1 MPSRGGGST
10 ALGSGTGG
18 LGERCAGGFTWA
30 GRWPGVRAVMTRTDR
45 RPAPKA
51 QDEVQGAP
59 ARKAALKL
67 LDAVLRQGLPLEAAL
82 GAANSL
88 PNPADR
94 GLARAIASEVLR
106 RLPDLDALI
115 DSATAQPLPD
125 DAKARIALRIALVQA
140 LAMGTPPHAA
150 ISTAL
155 PLVDGGPR
163 RLVHGVFGTLMR
175 GGATLAEPPHMLP
188 EVAER
193 WQAAWGEA
201 AVEQARTSLAARPAL
216 DLTLADPS
224 STTRW
229 AELLG
234 ATSLMPGHLRLDNA
248 DVTGLPGFDE
258 GAWWVQDVSA
268 SLPARLLG
276 AGTGTALDL
285 CAAPG
290 GKTLQLAAAGW
301 RVTAV
306 EMATK
311 RLGRLSDNL
320 ARAKLSADL
329 VEADVMRWAPAAPAD
344 AVLLDAPCSA
354 TGIFRRHPDV
364 LHRVKPRAIADLAEI
379 QAKMLARAADWVK
392 PGGRLVYAVCSL
404 EPQEGEGVASA
415 FAAPGFAIDP
425 VRPEELPD
433 GLTPNEQGFVRIAPG
448 ALAQVGGCDGF
459 FIARWRRDS

>member
-1 MPSRGGGST
+1 M
-10 ALGSGTGG
+10 TG
-18 LGERCAGGFTWA
+18 
-30 GRWPGVRAVMTRTDR
+30 TDR
-45 RPAPKA
+45 RTAAKV
-51 QDEVQGAP
+51 QDEVPGAP

-82 GAANSL
+82 GAANGL

-115 DSATAQPLPD
+115 DSATAKPMPD
-125 DAKARIALRIALVQA
+125 DAKARFALRIALVQA

-150 ISTAL
+150 IATAL

-175 GGATLAEPPHMLP
+175 GGATLPDPPHLLP

-193 WQAAWGEA
+193 WTAAWGEG
-201 AVEQARTSLAARPAL
+201 AVEQARVSLAARPAL
-216 DLTLADPS
+216 DLTLADPLA
-224 STTRW
+224 TAHW
-229 AELLG
+229 AEQLG
-234 ATSLMPGHLRLDNA
+234 ATSLMPGHLRLENA

-258 GAWWVQDVSA
+258 GAWWVQDISA

-276 AGTGTALDL
+276 QGAGTVLDL

-301 RVTAV
+301 QVTAV

-320 ARAKLSADL
+320 ARMNLSAEL
-329 VEADVMRWAPAAPAD
+329 VEADVMRWTPAAPAD

-364 LHRVKPRAIADLAEI
+364 LHRVKLRAIAELAEI
-379 QAKMLARAADWVK
+379 QAKMIARAAEWVK

-404 EPQEGEGVASA
+404 EPQEGEDVARR
-415 FAAPGFAIDP
+415 FAAPGFVIDP
-425 VRPEELPD
+425 VLSDELPA
-433 GLTPNEQGFVRIAPG
+433 GLAPTPEGFIRIPPG
-448 ALAQVGGCDGF
+448 ALAEAGGCDGF
-459 FIARWRRDS
+459 FIARFRRD

>member
-1 MPSRGGGST
+1 M
-10 ALGSGTGG
+10 TG
-18 LGERCAGGFTWA
+18 
-30 GRWPGVRAVMTRTDR
+30 TDR
-45 RPAPKA
+45 RTAAKV
-51 QDEVQGAP
+51 QDEVAGAP

-115 DSATAQPLPD
+115 DSATAKPLPD
-125 DAKARIALRIALVQA
+125 DAKARFALRIALVQA
-140 LAMGTPPHAA
+140 LVMGTPPHAA
-150 ISTAL
+150 ITTAL
-155 PLVDGGPR
+155 PLMDGGPR

-175 GGATLAEPPHMLP
+175 GGATLPDPPHLLP

-193 WQAAWGEA
+193 WAAAWGDA
-201 AVEQARTSLAARPAL
+201 AAEQARVSLAARPAL

-224 STTRW
+224 TTAHW
-229 AELLG
+229 AEQLG

-248 DVTGLPGFDE
+248 DVTGLPGFEE
-258 GAWWVQDVSA
+258 GAWWVQDLSA

-276 AGTGTALDL
+276 QGTGTVLDL

-301 RVTAV
+301 QVIAV

-320 ARAKLSADL
+320 ARMNLTADL
-329 VEADVMRWAPAAPAD
+329 IEADVMRWAPAAPAD

-364 LHRVKPRAIADLAEI
+364 LHRVKPRAIAELAEI
-379 QAKMLARAADWVK
+379 QAKMIARAAEWVK

-404 EPQEGEGVASA
+404 EPQEGEEVARR

-425 VRPEELPD
+425 VLPDELPAS
-433 GLTPNEQGFVRIAPG
+433 LAPTPEGFIRIPPG
-448 ALAQVGGCDGF
+448 ALANAGGCDGF
-459 FIARWRRDS
+459 FIARFRRD

>member
-1 MPSRGGGST
+1 
-10 ALGSGTGG
+10 
-18 LGERCAGGFTWA
+18 
-30 GRWPGVRAVMTRTDR
+30 MTETNR
-45 RPAPKA
+45 RPDAKV
-51 QDEVQGAP
+51 QDEVPGAP

-67 LDAVLRQGLPLEAAL
+67 LDAVLRQGLPLEGAL

-106 RLPDLDALI
+106 RLPDLDALV
-115 DSATAQPLPD
+115 DSATAKPMPD
-125 DAKARIALRIALVQA
+125 DAKARFALRIALVQA

-150 ISTAL
+150 IATAL

-175 GGATLAEPPHMLP
+175 GGATLPDPPHLLP

-193 WQAAWGEA
+193 WSAAWGDD
-201 AVEQARTSLAARPAL
+201 AVEQARISLAARPPL
-216 DLTLADPS
+216 DLTLADPAA
-224 STTRW
+224 TAEW
-229 AELLG
+229 AETLG
-234 ATSLMPGHLRLDNA
+234 ATSLMPGHLRLDHA
-248 DVTGLPGFDE
+248 DVTGLPGFEE
-258 GAWWVQDVSA
+258 GAWWVQDLSA

-276 AGTGTALDL
+276 QGEGTVLDL

-301 RVTAV
+301 QVTAV
-306 EMATK
+306 EMANK

-320 ARAKLSADL
+320 ARMNLTATL
-329 VEADVMRWAPAAPAD
+329 VEADVMRWQPEAPAD

-364 LHRVKPRAIADLAEI
+364 LHRVKPRAIAELAGI

-404 EPQEGEGVASA
+404 EPQEGEDVARR

-425 VRPEELPD
+425 VSPDELPA
-433 GLTPNEQGFVRIAPG
+433 GLAPTTEGFVRIPPG
-448 ALAQVGGCDGF
+448 ALAEAGGCDGF
-459 FIARWRRDS
+459 FIARFRRD